1 MVSRWKC
8 ALPLYRKLTTET
20 PLSPGAQPLAN
31 STAGRRPSGQKKL
44 RQYLEKEEFLCK
56 TLPKVAT
63 EMARCVRTYNLTH
76 VLNIVGVE
84 PLVLYLRNDL
94 KAARTSSENS
104 FGSSQAAKCP
114 PRSTSLK

>member
-1 MVSRWKC
+1 MSAVGICRHAFLPPSR
-8 ALPLYRKLTTET
+8 
-20 PLSPGAQPLAN
+20 AN
-31 STAGRRPSGQKKL
+31 FL
-44 RQYLEKEEFLCK
+44 RK

-63 EMARCVRTYNLTH
+63 EMALCVLTYNLTR
-76 VLNIVGVE
+76 VRNIVGGE
-84 PLVLYLRNDL
+84 PLVRYLRNDL

>member
-1 MVSRWKC
+1 M
-8 ALPLYRKLTTET
+8 
-20 PLSPGAQPLAN
+20 
-31 STAGRRPSGQKKL
+31 
-44 RQYLEKEEFLCK
+44 

-63 EMARCVRTYNLTH
+63 QMARCALTYDLTR

-84 PLVLYLRNDL
+84 PLVHYLRNDL

>member
-1 MVSRWKC
+1 MLSKHHSKCVRREYYSKELLVTPARC
-8 ALPLYRKLTTET
+8 AL
-20 PLSPGAQPLAN
+20 
-31 STAGRRPSGQKKL
+31 
-44 RQYLEKEEFLCK
+44 
-56 TLPKVAT
+56 
-63 EMARCVRTYNLTH
+63 TYNLTR

-84 PLVLYLRNDL
+84 PLVRYLRNDL

>member
-1 MVSRWKC
+1 
-8 ALPLYRKLTTET
+8 
-20 PLSPGAQPLAN
+20 
-31 STAGRRPSGQKKL
+31 
-44 RQYLEKEEFLCK
+44 
-56 TLPKVAT
+56 
-63 EMARCVRTYNLTH
+63 MARRALTYNLTR

-84 PLVLYLRNDL
+84 PLVRYLRNDL

>member
-1 MVSRWKC
+1 MTLDVHHPSS
-8 ALPLYRKLTTET
+8 ADVHPLGEGL
-20 PLSPGAQPLAN
+20 GA
-31 STAGRRPSGQKKL
+31 RRC
-44 RQYLEKEEFLCK
+44 RQRASERDM
-56 TLPKVAT
+56 T
-63 EMARCVRTYNLTH
+63 R

-84 PLVLYLRNDL
+84 PLVRYLRNNL

>member
-1 MVSRWKC
+1 MVAVFGDGNAVFIAAPPTRNRAPSR
-8 ALPLYRKLTTET
+8 
-20 PLSPGAQPLAN
+20 AN
-31 STAGRRPSGQKKL
+31 
-44 RQYLEKEEFLCK
+44 FLCK
-56 TLPKVAT
+56 TLPKVAA
-63 EMARCVRTYNLTH
+63 EMARRALTYNLTR

-84 PLVLYLRNDL
+84 PLVRYLRNDL

>member
-1 MVSRWKC
+1 MRQLSAQRRLCFNLNQKDSSR
-8 ALPLYRKLTTET
+8 
-20 PLSPGAQPLAN
+20 AN
-31 STAGRRPSGQKKL
+31 
-44 RQYLEKEEFLCK
+44 FLCK

-63 EMARCVRTYNLTH
+63 EMARCVRTYNLTR

-84 PLVLYLRNDL
+84 PLVRYLRNDL

>member
-1 MVSRWKC
+1 MSAVRIC
-8 ALPLYRKLTTET
+8 RHAFLP
-20 PLSPGAQPLAN
+20 PSPAN
-31 STAGRRPSGQKKL
+31 
-44 RQYLEKEEFLCK
+44 FLCE

-63 EMARCVRTYNLTH
+63 DMARYALTYNLTR

-84 PLVLYLRNDL
+84 PLVRYLRKDL

>member
-1 MVSRWKC
+1 MFAVRICRHAFLPPSR
-8 ALPLYRKLTTET
+8 
-20 PLSPGAQPLAN
+20 AN
-31 STAGRRPSGQKKL
+31 
-44 RQYLEKEEFLCK
+44 FLCK

-63 EMARCVRTYNLTH
+63 EMALRALTYDLTR

-84 PLVLYLRNDL
+84 PLVCYLRNDL

>member
-1 MVSRWKC
+1 MTAVRICRHAFLPPSR
-8 ALPLYRKLTTET
+8 
-20 PLSPGAQPLAN
+20 AN
-31 STAGRRPSGQKKL
+31 
-44 RQYLEKEEFLCK
+44 FLCK

-63 EMARCVRTYNLTH
+63 EMARCALTYNLTR

-84 PLVLYLRNDL
+84 PLVRYLRNDL

>member
-1 MVSRWKC
+1 LRIF
-8 ALPLYRKLTTET
+8 LF
-20 PLSPGAQPLAN
+20 GPLA
-31 STAGRRPSGQKKL
+31 SCRLAGGTS
-44 RQYLEKEEFLCK
+44 CAK

-63 EMARCVRTYNLTH
+63 EMARYALTYNLTR

-84 PLVLYLRNDL
+84 PLVRHLRNDL